1 VTDVTKIFLAAPAS
15 QVLFVDRKSP
25 PKSRMSRLLL
35 AAVAAVAAAMLVMAV
50 PAGAQIPPGT
60 QTAPGDAP
68 Q

>member
-1 VTDVTKIFLAAPAS
+1 
-15 QVLFVDRKSP
+15 
-25 PKSRMSRLLL
+25 MSRLLL
-35 AAVAAVAAAMLVMAV
+35 AAVAAAMLVMAV